1 MARKIRMLNEGTER
15 ESTQDGGQS
24 RKERRIEMQQE
35 TAQVSSKKGKV
46 FYTAKKPQLGEFVS
60 QHENK
65 LARAYKVPFRE
76 YLAKKY
82 SSTSASADNNKL
94 ITGSTQNTPES
105 VRTPEDLAL
114 EQYRKARAG
123 DTIDL
128 SAIKRAP
135 GISSMYNPSIRA
147 TGENEELKKP
157 LSGDLTPSYMTQQGS
172 AMTGYGAG
180 GTFRNPFTGEESH
193 MGSDSEIQALA
204 LEYDKN
210 SRARTYDQYLLMT
223 DVARGTSKAVYDQK
237 VAQGRKL
244 MESDIDVAKTAV
256 NARKERMISNPSD
269 ATREGEEDLEAYKR
283 GVMGENR
290 FLQDALMTE
299 DQKERYYYIAGQY
312 GKEEAEKFRNTI
324 LAGDASRMGINQEI
338 AEKAYQVGM
347 KNTGGPAEFFL
358 NSGFQVEAGI
368 RQAGEELSYVPDWIR
383 GEASIKPQSVNSY
396 LSSMMIEDAK
406 AAAENSTDPLEKK
419 LNEAKAF
426 SYELLQNTGHNA
438 PSHALTMFL
447 GPAAGRTMFSMQ
459 AGGGA
464 YQKLIN
470 EGYDTGQAMAYGVMQ
485 AMDEDITNRLLGGIQ
500 SGGKGLLQKVAGDT
514 MAAQILREEMMSFI
528 GKTEQGR
535 RIVAGVFGLNASG
548 MGEFAQE
555 FLQEFSEELEEYI
568 ATKEYD
574 MTSEQG
580 RKEFQ
585 DDLSLAW
592 DHVKEKV
599 RTGDP
604 VHAGL
609 LGYWNAVLMSGPS
622 AVGSH
627 IETAQTGR
635 MSDLNTGYTDQ
646 KGKYHADIW
655 FTDENGDHKTTISNL
670 KNSIDMDAGNYA
682 DSDAYNASQQ
692 LWQLADALEREEAE
706 RGSISSFEIGVLQQ
720 ALDDYQNEMIR
731 GGGPVRDTR
740 QLTDKQQ
747 AGTDAI
753 SRMERAQEW
762 TREQQERAAGVV
774 MDLQPGM
781 EGVVLS
787 DPEVSRVSWRN
798 ESGENTL
805 ERQEDG
811 SFRFANEEQDVDLL
825 VDEDQAMDMLPAGE
839 VVVSRSAQGPDV
851 YLDALRLARDQ
862 SGTWNRDRTAAAEQG
877 GSPQTAQNM
886 LSPAAAEAAER
897 IAAEAAE
904 QTRKS
909 SYAGTVFSAPAEAVR
924 NRALRQNEE
933 TWHSPEV
940 DASGSNF
947 EEYVSSLQEKLND
960 DSIRKISWTKDGTD
974 YSLTRT
980 GDGSFFY
987 RGEETKA
994 TKSGEEIQLA
1004 RKVSAEEALTRMPD
1018 NQEFTIEREGS
1029 RLESPG
1035 EYYARQIAESR
1046 MEREK
1051 AEKQTSDR
1059 TLRQLSRAYDT
1070 AGAGA
1075 FIANYDGSTGLEGY
1089 LRAFSSVYNAA
1100 RYNMKKAD
1108 ASAFTALL
1116 SDEQVESI
1124 WRAGL
1129 EDGKKANEGIRGL
1142 QKYKIRQ
1149 EKGTGGVDGKASIPE
1164 VRSKYKG
1171 LARILDTLGKKTG
1184 IVFVIT
1190 DTSRYENE
1198 MLGKEGAAGG
1208 YRNGVIVVD
1217 VNNSG
1222 NLLGTISHEL
1232 THWLREYNT
1241 EGYLA
1246 FRDAAVRALQRNPD
1260 FDLEAVL
1267 DKYRDAYPDLS
1278 REELMEEIVS
1288 DSTGT
1293 FLNDEKFIE
1302 EVVMGNRTIGQRIL
1316 TWLDAVYDAIRSLI
1330 SNRGL
1335 NNAAYAMKK
1344 DLELYE
1350 NARKLWAEAVE
1361 KAAENAET
1369 TEAEGSQDVRHMAM
1383 LHPDSI
1389 DEEKYRRNM
1398 WMVAGEVP
1406 RITVSEDRLKIR
1418 RGQSEAEIRKAVLS
1432 LFRGEDFQNVSHPD
1446 IGEIYFTRRSAEEE
1460 VHHGTMDRARN
1471 AIYGALPEIV
1481 RTGSPIY
1488 YDYNHNSRNNENEA
1502 NAWDTVTLA
1511 NKVRIAIGD
1520 DQIDGEYFV
1529 QTIIRIDE
1537 KMNRLR
1543 MHYVA
1548 LEKVGEE
1555 TNSAKINEELAS
1567 VSESSWVPLIHNG
1580 RGHASKG
1587 ALHTNSLFYLLQKYK
1602 KEHDN
1607 LYKNTT
1613 LLGPVKKQF
1622 NMSGPVEQ
1630 TKDLIA
1636 MHNLTENKLKSLL
1649 QYEGIPMPSIA
1660 VTKVDI
1666 GHENFGG
1673 ISFVFRKDTIDPKN
1687 KKNKVF
1693 SADAWTPT
1701 FPRIEYQADAKA
1713 ETRIREKYYK
1723 LEEKYGRQIA
1733 DALYSYG
1740 NVLEDQMN
1748 RYEGAAGIIEK
1759 ESENTKMVQAYLY
1772 DIGRGEEIPKTETV
1786 ETETREPMSEKSIN
1800 LGTYIIDQ
1808 IGREAFEEGSVKL
1821 RDIRDAY
1828 RKNLMEERHFTEDA
1842 ADAEIR
1848 KRGTFFFERLSRI
1861 AEDVVNG
1868 RTEIVRKS
1876 TKTDASKR
1884 DAFLKKEMATEGY
1897 KNWLQDLFAGVEKSK
1912 GLYNG
1917 KDLYTNSGSRRS
1929 FKATHYDVTA
1939 ANIVRAMLSQ
1949 NDGRNQNAGG
1959 FTAGI
1964 KSLRSSAA
1972 DRFRSIK
1979 DIKNAA
1985 VNLKNTDSETYQKLL
2000 DGLST
2005 RLYDQI
2011 QEIKHDVNSFFETD
2025 NIGEILIEAID
2036 DHKTSAANLKSV
2048 YKKYGYDLT
2057 DDQAQKFSDLVEDVR
2072 NMPVNMFE
2080 AKPERVVGWE
2090 EIAAAVLPNNISRE
2104 TVDALRTKGVGNLFF
2119 YEDGN
2124 EAERKRIIAGM
2135 DNVRFQRNVDLDG
2148 QQVAA
2153 AGALRHQVGVDEA
2166 SDTRR
2171 IFISYNPD
2179 LQKAVKELTGVLT
2192 AYKALAP
2199 TEDEIRRNTREIV
2212 KKFGSSVDVKRVSSQ
2227 IESLYRFLA
2236 EGGRPDGQ
2244 EVTEVA
2250 MEIADEI
2257 LDEATHSDPEVEKR
2271 WKDFKKEMR
2280 KRRIY
2285 IPKDRV
2291 NDLNPD
2297 GLKALRKQWHGK
2309 MLFTTDEKYR
2319 ERYGQIQYQELQQLF
2334 PDYFT
2339 TPAEQ
2344 FANDA
2349 DAIQEIMAAFDAQAP
2364 IYEKVY
2370 KGATREEAAL
2380 ELSYDIMQG
2389 YFSNDKG
2396 QERFK
2401 RIYRDYVKPIKEQAI
2416 MEYQDR
2422 LRSIQIQ
2429 DAATLEQRNV
2439 LQRIRG
2445 LGKTYIVSES
2455 ALKDAH
2461 LQERRAMVERYKE
2474 KAEQEKRHY
2483 QEKLEKQRAGYIDRQ
2498 DKERLMRLAKQL
2510 EKMKGAP
2517 EFEQRKREL
2526 IGDLDLVA
2534 KGLSTG
2540 LEIRLEDQRREYER
2554 LQEMDPTFEPDRATL
2569 KALERLDKRQINS
2582 LKAHEI
2588 RELIQAIIKC
2598 REDQWNHNRLI
2609 REQDSV
2615 LVSDMG
2621 KKWINDTR
2629 ALKGTRIG
2637 TFLDKVDSYSLA
2649 HLNAKRAF
2657 RKMSGYREDAVMMQL
2672 FHELNEGQHKQMD
2685 FQRRAQSPFD
2695 EFMRSEENK
2704 EFIKGMF
2711 QPTVE
2716 ITSSKVELKDER
2728 GRVRKSFEPETVRI
2742 TPAMKI
2748 SIYLHSLNQDNR
2760 EHALYGG
2767 FRIPN
2772 MEIYEKGRYAESYG
2786 QGSKILRF
2794 NREDLQKIA
2803 DSLTEPERRFA
2814 DLAWKYFNEVSKEA
2828 INSTSMLMDG
2838 YEKAIVDD
2846 YMPIKTDRNFTKKD
2860 MSGLIQD
2867 GTIWGQGFL
2876 KERNFYA
2883 KNPILLED
2891 ITQVLERSIRNTG
2904 LYYGLAVPVRNFE
2917 KVYNFQKSG
2926 YTDSVKESIQ
2936 QTFGLKGNQYIE
2948 KVIRDL
2954 QGGSNV
2960 TKDAGGEAADRFT
2973 AALRGNYAGAVLA
2986 LNPSVA
2992 IKQAA
2997 SYPTAAAKLGWG
3009 PLTKALAKLPTKTS
3023 TDMGTINKYT
3033 PLLWYRTQGQSSDA
3047 LAEVAKRKNAWQ
3059 YNGAVERTRR
3069 WFNWIQNID
3078 VKTVKTLWYAS
3089 EYFVQDNYGDLE
3101 HGSDDYYKKVAEV
3114 FNEVVEDTQPNYT
3127 TLQRASISRADNEL
3141 LKTVFM
3147 FKTQPLQN
3155 LGILYDSFRD
3165 YQAKRE
3171 ELKAAQR
3178 SGDDSMLAQRT
3189 KGLAVARRNW
3199 AHSVSAITIS
3209 TAVFSVMT
3217 QMAAMLLRRMDPYR
3231 DPETG
3236 ELTGESMGKKFLQNS
3251 AESLSGMMLGA
3262 GELYSLIMAAATGS
3276 QMDDIS
3282 VSGIDSLNQT
3292 VSKMLNLYK
3301 VAGDALQDENKSPA
3315 QKALTIGR
3323 ASKNLALQISELTG
3337 IPLKNAN
3344 KIAEALMNGYADISS
3359 QGFRKGIG
3367 AFEAGANIKD
3377 KQYAERVFRA
3387 AYERGDVSGYR
3398 SAYLQEVSR
3407 LKTAGKDNAET
3418 ELKKKLKAKLK
3429 ETDEMKEALDANLR
3443 GDNDTYEKKIRE
3455 LTGKGFAQTM
3465 VMEAF
3470 NAMKDSRVK
3479 KASGGSKEDPEAG
3492 EEPEEPDFEGP
3503 ARMYS
3508 NMDIADAYMAKDQ
3521 KSGDRMVEDAI
3532 AYYTAQ
3538 GKTVD
3543 EFRSDLKRSI
3553 TSKWK
3558 PEYLNAETKRKNEIR
3573 TKLYGVGVR
3582 GRQLF
3587 KAEDFEKWAKDAK
3600 KKEQEEKKKKQE
3612 VEKEKKRQ
3620 ASKRK

>member
-24 RKERRIEMQQE
+24 RKERQIEMQRE

-82 SSTSASADNNKL
+82 SSPSASAGNNKL
-94 ITGSTQNTPES
+94 ITGSTPNTPES

-135 GISSMYNPSIRA
+135 GISSIYNPSIHT

-464 YQKLIN
+464 YQKLIS

-514 MAAQILREEMMSFI
+514 MAAQILREEMMSFF

-655 FTDENGDHKTTISNL
+655 YTDENGDHKTTISNL

-731 GGGPVRDTR
+731 SGGPVRDTR

-811 SFRFANEEQDVDLL
+811 SFRFANEEQAVDLL

-839 VVVSRSAQGPDV
+839 VVVSRAAQGPDV
-851 YLDALRLARDQ
+851 YLDALRLAREQ
-862 SGTWNRDRTAAAEQG
+862 SGTWDGDRTAAVEQG

-904 QTRKS
+904 QTRQS

-924 NRALRQNEE
+924 DRALRQNEE
-933 TWHSPEV
+933 TWRSPEV

-947 EEYVSSLQEKLND
+947 EDYVNSLQEKLND
-960 DSIRKISWTKDGTD
+960 DGIRKISWTKNGTD

-987 RGEETKA
+987 RGEETKTA
-994 TKSGEEIQLA
+994 KSGEEIQLA
-1004 RKVSAEEALTRMPD
+1004 KKISAEEALYKMPD

-1051 AEKQTSDR
+1051 VEKQTSDR

-1100 RYNMKKAD
+1100 RYNMKKAE

-1124 WRAGL
+1124 WKAGL

-1142 QKYKIRQ
+1142 QKYKVRQ
-1149 EKGTGGVDGKASIPE
+1149 ERGTGGVDAKASIPE
-1164 VRSKYKG
+1164 INGKYRG
-1171 LARILDTLGKKTG
+1171 LARTLDTLGKKTG

-1222 NLLGTISHEL
+1222 NLLGTISHEM

-1260 FDLEAVL
+1260 FDLEAAL

-1278 REELMEEIVS
+1278 REELMEEIVA
-1288 DSTGT
+1288 DSTGS

-1361 KAAENAET
+1361 KAAETAET
-1369 TEAEGSQDVRHMAM
+1369 TEAGDGETRHSRFIKEGMTEAERYEILKDDIINITSY
-1383 LHPDSI
+1383 
-1389 DEEKYRRNM
+1389 DEE
-1398 WMVAGEVP
+1398 
-1406 RITVSEDRLKIR
+1406 
-1418 RGQSEAEIRKAVLS
+1418 
-1432 LFRGEDFQNVSHPD
+1432 
-1446 IGEIYFTRRSAEEE
+1446 
-1460 VHHGTMDRARN
+1460 
-1471 AIYGALPEIV
+1471 ALPK
-1481 RTGSPIY
+1481 TGA
-1488 YDYNHNSRNNENEA
+1488 D
-1502 NAWDTVTLA
+1502 L
-1511 NKVRIAIGD
+1511 
-1520 DQIDGEYFV
+1520 
-1529 QTIIRIDE
+1529 
-1537 KMNRLR
+1537 
-1543 MHYVA
+1543 VA
-1548 LEKVGEE
+1548 LEKKSFTEAE
-1555 TNSAKINEELAS
+1555 KEAKRLAEKIGVIREGYKTPDLEIEFRYS
-1567 VSESSWVPLIHNG
+1567 SNNASESLSKQSQVPIPKRFLGYAKMLTCFDEILKNAQLIETHKDRYAGDKREDRDLKNFHILVSAFRDGDFIQPVKLGIKEFDTNRKDKKNG
-1580 RGHASKG
+1580 LYVAIAMPQIEEADALIDVARLTRKGSPAAQAS
-1587 ALHTNSLFYLLQKYK
+1587 ASIIRLA
-1602 KEHDN
+1602 D
-1607 LYKNTT
+1607 
-1613 LLGPVKKQF
+1613 LLGKIKENPKAESLGKYIPKQFAENGTDRVKKQL

-1636 MHNLTENKLKSLL
+1636 LHNLNETKLNSLL
-1649 QYEGIPMPSIA
+1649 EYEGIPMPSIA
-1660 VTKVDI
+1660 VTKADI

-1687 KKNKVF
+1687 KKNKVY

-1701 FPRIEYQADAKA
+1701 FPRIEYQANEKA
-1713 ETRIREKYYK
+1713 ETRIREKFYS
-1723 LEEKYGRQIA
+1723 LQEKYGRDVA
-1733 DALYSYG
+1733 DPLYSYG
-1740 NVLEDQMN
+1740 NVLEDSMN
-1748 RYEGAAGIIEK
+1748 RYNGAAGILEK
-1759 ESENTKMVQAYLY
+1759 ENENPRMVKAYLY
-1772 DIGRGEEIPKTETV
+1772 DIGRGEEIPGVETV
-1786 ETETREPMSEKSIN
+1786 EKETRTPMSEKSIE
-1800 LGTYIIDQ
+1800 LGNFIIDS
-1808 IGREAFEEGSVKL
+1808 IGRDAFENKNVKM
-1821 RDIRDAY
+1821 RDIREAY
-1828 RKNLMEERHFTEDA
+1828 RQRLIQVDGMSEERANEEVKKRSPLFYDKIVKVVKSVLKGETEN
-1842 ADAEIR
+1842 
-1848 KRGTFFFERLSRI
+1848 
-1861 AEDVVNG
+1861 V
-1868 RTEIVRKS
+1868 
-1876 TKTDASKR
+1876 TKTTVRDSKNQ
-1884 DAFLKKEMATEGY
+1884 DAFLKAEMQKEGY
-1897 KNWLQDLFAGVEKSK
+1897 KKWLRDLFNGVEK
-1912 GLYNG
+1912 GRGIYNG
-1917 KDLYTNSGSRRS
+1917 KDFYTSSGSRRS

-1939 ANIVRAMLSQ
+1939 ANIVKAMLAQ
-1949 NDGRNQNAGG
+1949 NEGKSQNAGG
-1959 FTAGI
+1959 FIAGV

-1972 DRFRSIK
+1972 ERFRSIN
-1979 DIKNAA
+1979 DIKKASA
-1985 VNLKNTDSETYQKLL
+1985 VLKDTDSATYQNLL
-2000 DGLST
+2000 EGLST
-2005 RLYDQI
+2005 RLYDSI
-2011 QEIKHDVNSFFETD
+2011 SEVKKDKGDFFETD
-2025 NIGEILIEAID
+2025 NIGNTLIEAIET
-2036 DHKTSAANLKSV
+2036 HKTSVEQLKTIFE
-2048 YKKYGYDLT
+2048 KYGYDLS
-2057 DDQAQKFSDLVEDVR
+2057 DDQAQAFSDLIEDIR

-2080 AKPERVVGWE
+2080 AKPERVVGWDE
-2090 EIAAAVLPNNISRE
+2090 VAAAVLPDTTSSETLSALRAHGVNNIY
-2104 TVDALRTKGVGNLFF
+2104 L
-2119 YEDGN
+2119 YEEGN
-2124 EAERKRIIAGM
+2124 ETERKKIISGM
-2135 DNVRFQRNVDLDG
+2135 DNVRFQKK
-2148 QQVAA
+2148 
-2153 AGALRHQVGVDEA
+2153 VDEEA
-2166 SDTRR
+2166 STTRR
-2171 IFISYNPD
+2171 IFIDTHPD
-2179 LQKAVKELTGVLT
+2179 LQKAFRELNGVLT
-2192 AYKALAP
+2192 AYRELAP
-2199 TEDEIRRNTREIV
+2199 TQDEIRRNTRAIA
-2212 KKFGSSVDVKRVSSQ
+2212 KKFGSDINVNRVSGQ
-2227 IESLYRFLA
+2227 IESLYKYLA
-2236 EGGRPDGQ
+2236 EGNKPDGQ
-2244 EVTEVA
+2244 QVTEVA
-2250 MEIADEI
+2250 MEIANDI

-2271 WKDFKKEMR
+2271 WQTFKKEMR

-2297 GLKALRKQWHGK
+2297 GLKALRRQWHGK

-2339 TPAEQ
+2339 APAEE
-2344 FANDA
+2344 FANDV

-2439 LQRIRG
+2439 FQRIRG

-2510 EKMKGAP
+2510 EKMKGGP

-2554 LQEMDPTFEPDRATL
+2554 LQETDPTFEPDRATL
-2569 KALERLDKRQINS
+2569 KVFERLDKRQINS
-2582 LKAHEI
+2582 LKSHEI

-2621 KKWINDTR
+2621 KKWIKETR
-2629 ALKGTRIG
+2629 SLKGTRIG

-2657 RKMSGYREDAVMMQL
+2657 RKMSGYREDAAMMEL

-2695 EFMRSEENK
+2695 EFMKSEENR
-2704 EFIKGMF
+2704 EFITGMF
-2711 QPTVE
+2711 RPTVE
-2716 ITSSKVELKDER
+2716 ITSSKVELKGDD
-2728 GRVRKSFEPETVRI
+2728 GKVRETFEPETVLI
-2742 TPAMKI
+2742 TPAMKV

-2772 MEIYEKGRYAESYG
+2772 MAIYEKGRYAESYG

-2794 NREDLQKIA
+2794 NREDLKKIA
-2803 DSLTEPERRFA
+2803 DSLTEPEQRFA

-2838 YEKAIVDD
+2838 YEKAVVDD

-2926 YTDSVKESIQ
+2926 YADSVKESIQ
-2936 QTFGLKGNQYIE
+2936 QTFGMKGNQYIE

-2973 AALRGNYAGAVLA
+2973 SALRGNYAGAVLA

-3023 TDMGTINKYT
+3023 TDMETINKYT

-3059 YNGAVERTRR
+3059 YNGAVERTRQ

-3089 EYFVQDNYGDLE
+3089 EYFVQDNYVGLE
-3101 HGSDDYYKKVAEV
+3101 QGSDDYYKKVAEV

-3171 ELKAAQR
+3171 DLKAAQR
-3178 SGDDSMLAQRT
+3178 SGDDSLLAQRT
-3189 KGLAVARRNW
+3189 KELAVARRNW
-3199 AHSVSAITIS
+3199 AHSVSAITVS
-3209 TAVFSVMT
+3209 TAVFSAMT
-3217 QMAAMLLRRMDPYR
+3217 QLAAMLLRRMDPFR

-3301 VAGDALQDENKSPA
+3301 VAGDALQDENKTPG
-3315 QKALTIGR
+3315 QKALTIGK
-3323 ASKNLALQISELTG
+3323 ASKNLALQISEITG

-3344 KIAEALMNGYADISS
+3344 KIAEAIMNGYADISS
-3359 QGFRKGIG
+3359 QGFRKGVG

-3387 AYERGDVSGYR
+3387 AYERGDAEGFR

-3407 LKTAGKDNAET
+3407 LRASGKDDPEK

-3429 ETDEMKEALDANLR
+3429 ETDEMQEALEANLK

-3455 LTGKGFAQTM
+3455 LTGKGFGQSM
-3465 VMEAF
+3465 VMDTF
-3470 NAMKDSRVK
+3470 NAMKENRVK
-3479 KASGGSKEDPEAG
+3479 KASGGSGENPEAG
-3492 EEPEEPDFEGP
+3492 EEPEEPDFDGP
-3503 ARMYS
+3503 VRMYS
-3508 NMDIADAYMAKDQ
+3508 NMDIADAYMARDRKT
-3521 KSGDRMVEDAI
+3521 GDRMVEDAI
-3532 AYYTAQ
+3532 SYYTTQ

-3558 PEYLNAETKRKNEIR
+3558 PEYIAADTKRKNEIR

-3582 GRQLF
+3582 GRQLY
-3587 KAEDFEKWAKDAK
+3587 KAEDFEKWTKDAK
-3600 KKEQEEKKKKQE
+3600 KKEQEDKKKKQE
-3612 VEKEKKRQ
+3612 VEKERKRQ
-3620 ASKRK
+3620 AARKK